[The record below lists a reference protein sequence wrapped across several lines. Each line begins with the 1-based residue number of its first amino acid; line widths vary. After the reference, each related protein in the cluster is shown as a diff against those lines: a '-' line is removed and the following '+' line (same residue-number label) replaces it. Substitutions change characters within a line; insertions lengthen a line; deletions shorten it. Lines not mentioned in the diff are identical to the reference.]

1 MQMFFLANIDGIK
14 YSYVSIKRPVLLK
27 DLFENI
33 LKGFY

>member
-1 MQMFFLANIDGIK
+1 MIK
-14 YSYVSIKRPVLLK
+14 PYFIERGMYSYVSIKRPVLLK